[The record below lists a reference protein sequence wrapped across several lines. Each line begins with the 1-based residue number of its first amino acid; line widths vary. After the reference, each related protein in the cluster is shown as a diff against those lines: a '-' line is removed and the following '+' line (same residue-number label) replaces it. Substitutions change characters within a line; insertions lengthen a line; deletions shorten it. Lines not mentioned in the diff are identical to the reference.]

1 MHQDLSSA
9 ARAKGLEKPLDGQA
23 NPGYAFVV
31 THHLNLR
38 LLLGALLLGGAAVE
52 V

>member
-1 MHQDLSSA
+1 LTVA
-9 ARAKGLEKPLDGQA
+9 GRKWAEKAFDGQA
-23 NPGYAFVV
+23 VPGYAFIV
-31 THHLNLR
+31 TDNLNLR